1 MNANRLSVWCGVFL
15 LVISLKATAFAQF
28 GGGQGGGMGGGQGG
42 GQQGGQQGGGQQ
54 GAGGILVDAQ
64 GVVKPVFLRDPHAR
78 LDARRRGELAS
89 RDLAQELVRS
99 SPIRKV
105 SLVKLEA
112 ACADFAREKKPVPAE
127 MQFLAGL
134 QRIDYVFA
142 DPDGHD
148 LVIAGPAEG
157 FLVDPTGRALGAVS
171 KRPTLRLDD
180 LLVALRSQQQGTGQI
195 RCSIDPTPESLARLQ
210 KFLAATAVAL
220 PPDQAKAKFAKLGE
234 ILGLQTISVSGVPA
248 ESHFARMLVE
258 ADIRMKRLSI
268 DVEPP
273 PVKGFRSH
281 LDLVQKNENSLQRWW
296 FTPLYDPFVRSDDG
310 LAYQLAGQRVQLM
323 SQEELV
329 SPSGQRVDAPFTHV
343 SAQKFAQQFTNRYE
357 EIAAAAPIFAEL
369 QNAIDLAIL
378 AALFRKEN
386 LPTRVG
392 WTPGLFLDEEAAPT
406 DREPVPRQIAS
417 ISNYKQVNRG
427 LFIAQVGG
435 GVVIHPDQV
444 MRTMEY
450 RRDEQD
456 AVSDR
461 RKSSFP
467 PADRQAGSSAWWWD

>member
-1 MNANRLSVWCGVFL
+1 
-15 LVISLKATAFAQF
+15 
-28 GGGQGGGMGGGQGG
+28 
-42 GQQGGQQGGGQQ
+42 
-54 GAGGILVDAQ
+54 LVDAQ
-64 GVVKPVFLRDPHAR
+64 GVVRPVFLRDPSGSLTAK
-78 LDARRRGELAS
+78 RREELAA
-89 RDLAQELVRS
+89 RDLNPEVVRTTTL
-99 SPIRKV
+99 RKV
-105 SLVKLEA
+105 SLVKLEQ
-112 ACADFAREKKPVPAE
+112 ACAEYAEQKQAVPAE

-142 DPDGHD
+142 DPEGRD

-171 KRPTLRLDD
+171 KRPILRLDD
-180 LLVALRSQQQGTGQI
+180 LLVALRSQHQGSGQI
-195 RCSIDPTPESLARLQ
+195 RCSIDPTPESLGRLQ
-210 KFLAATAVAL
+210 RFLAATSGAL
-220 PPDQAKAKFAKLGE
+220 PADQAKAKFAKLGE

-296 FTPLYDPFVRSDDG
+296 FTPRYDPFVRSDDG
-310 LAYQLAGQRVQLM
+310 LAFQLAGQRVQLM

-329 SPSGQRVDAPFTHV
+329 SPTGQRVDAPFTHV
-343 SAQKFAQQFTNRYE
+343 SAQKFARQFTDRYE

-369 QNAIDLAIL
+369 QNAIDLAVL
-378 AALFRKEN
+378 AALFRKED
-386 LPTRVG
+386 LPTRIG

-406 DREPVPRQIAS
+406 DRELVPRQIAS
-417 ISNYKQVNRG
+417 LSNYKQVNRG

-450 RRDEQD
+450 RKDE
-456 AVSDR
+456 AGTVSER
-461 RKSSFP
+461 RRASFRP
-467 PADRQAGSSAWWWD
+467 EGRQEGSSVWWWD